1 MPLPLYYISAE
12 EYSKKNASG
21 FDAQRNCFH
30 CSSKPLLS
38 AIEAAWLCWKNLAH
52 IAAFVD
58 KLPLFTQKVADEIDC
73 AKYPSPFIYPLES
86 PVFIGV
92 SGGEWQILT
101 LHHPSSQC
109 KHHRRLN

>member
-1 MPLPLYYISAE
+1 MPNAIAFVAHRSRFHLP
-12 EYSKKNASG
+12 
-21 FDAQRNCFH
+21 
-30 CSSKPLLS
+30 SKPHGFF
-38 AIEAAWLCWKNLAH
+38 WKNLAH

-92 SGGEWQILT
+92 SGGEGCNFT
-101 LHHPSSQC
+101 LHHSSSPFILRGFEL
-109 KHHRRLN
+109 KISIIGGDD